1 MSKTLIIFA
10 TVKLNYQVPLFHN
23 DFILILKK
31 NIAILLFSCLI
42 VPFLG
47 TYTWLQYQ
55 KHQTKEMVKRQI
67 LAQVDKKELVTLTFS
82 TAETA
87 TELRWEHDGEF
98 EYKGQM
104 YDIVETQINGDSIS
118 YICWWDHAETAL
130 NIQLQ
135 QIVEKT
141 LGNDTQN
148 HQKQDDLTNFYKSL
162 YFTPLRAND
171 FSSHVFCFHNLK
183 SSFFYRKSI
192 YLPFYNTP
200 LSPPPEIVS

>member
-1 MSKTLIIFA
+1 MSKTLIIFVI
-10 TVKLNYQVPLFHN
+10 VKLYYRVPLFLH
-23 DFILILKK
+23 DLTQILKK
-31 NIAILLFSCLI
+31 NTAILLFICLI

-55 KHQTKEMVKRQI
+55 KHQTKEMVKRHI
-67 LAQVDKKELVTLTFS
+67 LTQVDKNELVTLTFS

-87 TELRWEHDGEF
+87 TELRWEHDSEF

-118 YICWWDHAETAL
+118 YICWWDHQETAL
-130 NIQLQ
+130 NLQLQ

-141 LGNDTQN
+141 FGNDPQN

-162 YFTPLRAND
+162 YFAPFRAND
-171 FSSHVFCFHNLK
+171 LLSPVFCFYNLK

-200 LSPPPEIVS
+200 LGPPPEIVS

>member
-1 MSKTLIIFA
+1 LPFS
-10 TVKLNYQVPLFHN
+10 LNDLTQ
-23 DFILILKK
+23 ILKK
-31 NIAILLFSCLI
+31 NTAILLFICLF

-67 LAQVDKKELVTLTFS
+67 LAHADKKELVTLIFS
-82 TAETA
+82 TAETT
-87 TELRWEHDGEF
+87 TELHWEHDSEF

-104 YDIVETQINGDSIS
+104 YDIVETQTHGDSIS
-118 YICWWDHAETAL
+118 YICWWDHQETAL
-130 NIQLQ
+130 NLQLQ

-141 LGNDTQN
+141 FGDDPQN
-148 HQKQDDLTNFYKSL
+148 HKKQDALKDYYKSL
-162 YFTPLRAND
+162 YFAPLRAHD
-171 FSSHVFCFHNLK
+171 FSSHVFYFHNLK
-183 SSFFYRKSI
+183 SSFFYKKSL